1 MLVKH
6 LCYDLLQRRIDA
18 YCRLIRFSAMVYRIV
33 TDLDGAIASEFQT
46 RYAEWRLS
54 GAAWG
59 VARTPQPGGTIRP
72 IAGVSRLADQHRQL
86 AVYTLLWRTLVTV
99 QILRSD

>member
-1 MLVKH
+1 MNYTL
-6 LCYDLLQRRIDA
+6 DQRRIDA
-18 YCRLIRFSAMVYRIV
+18 YCRLMRFAAMIDRIV
-33 TDLDGAIASEFQT
+33 TDLDGAIASEFQPG
-46 RYAEWRLS
+46 YAEWRLS

-59 VARTPQPGGTIRP
+59 VARTPQPGSTIRP

-86 AVYTLLWRTLVTV
+86 AVHTLLWRTLVTV